1 MKAKEIKTRGEAE
14 QAAID
19 WQNWQ
24 SKRKMAYSE
33 LSEWQE
39 YFTKL
44 AKRFNLTAEFKEN
57 GII

>member
-1 MKAKEIKTRGEAE
+1 MKAKAITTRAEAQ

-19 WQNWQ
+19 WQGWQ

-33 LSEWQE
+33 VSEWQA
-39 YFTKL
+39 YFIKL